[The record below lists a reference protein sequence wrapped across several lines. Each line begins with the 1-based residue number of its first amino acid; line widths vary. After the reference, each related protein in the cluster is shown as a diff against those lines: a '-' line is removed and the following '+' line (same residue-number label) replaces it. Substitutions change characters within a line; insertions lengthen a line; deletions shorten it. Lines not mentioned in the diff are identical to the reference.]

1 MAAGVSKEELG
12 SSRGSFCEVHR
23 TVSSRAG
30 ETLELWSR
38 QAMKCC
44 KRGLMGDS
52 RGLSWKIRVESN
64 VYSGGGGPVHEVSKG
79 KKKDS
84 LGTRL
89 EATHVIFW

>member
-1 MAAGVSKEELG
+1 
-12 SSRGSFCEVHR
+12 
-23 TVSSRAG
+23 
-30 ETLELWSR
+30 
-38 QAMKCC
+38 MKCC

-52 RGLSWKIRVESN
+52 RGLSWKIRVENN
-64 VYSGGGGPVHEVSKG
+64 VYSGGPVHEVSKG

>member
-1 MAAGVSKEELG
+1 
-12 SSRGSFCEVHR
+12 
-23 TVSSRAG
+23 
-30 ETLELWSR
+30 
-38 QAMKCC
+38 MKCC

-64 VYSGGGGPVHEVSKG
+64 VYSGGPVHEVSKG

-84 LGTRL
+84 LGIRL